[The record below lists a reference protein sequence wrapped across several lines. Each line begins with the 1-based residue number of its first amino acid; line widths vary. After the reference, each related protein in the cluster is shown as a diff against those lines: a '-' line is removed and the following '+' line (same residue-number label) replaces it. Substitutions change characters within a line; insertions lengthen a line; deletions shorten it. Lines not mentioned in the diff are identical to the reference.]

1 MSTARRKEDAQGMSA
16 LVRRKA
22 PLRTVP
28 SEAVQLTA
36 KVTGR
41 ITQAEALAFK
51 QAVLT
56 AGTKIEPTLRA
67 MIRLYAEDEVF
78 RTQVDEKRRDQL

>member
-1 MSTARRKEDAQGMSA
+1 MSARRKDDAQGMSA

-51 QAVLT
+51 QAILVG
-56 AGTKIEPTLRA
+56 GTKIEPTLRA
-67 MIRLYAEDEVF
+67 MIRLYAEDEAF
-78 RTQVDEKRRDQL
+78 RAQVDEKRQGQV

>member
-1 MSTARRKEDAQGMSA
+1 MNARRKDDAQGMSA
-16 LVRRKA
+16 LVRRNA

-28 SEAVQLTA
+28 SEALQLTA

-51 QAVLT
+51 QAILVG
-56 AGTKIEPTLRA
+56 GTKIEPTLRA
-67 MIRLYAEDEVF
+67 MIRLYAEDEAF
-78 RTQVDEKRRDQL
+78 RAQVDEKRQGQV